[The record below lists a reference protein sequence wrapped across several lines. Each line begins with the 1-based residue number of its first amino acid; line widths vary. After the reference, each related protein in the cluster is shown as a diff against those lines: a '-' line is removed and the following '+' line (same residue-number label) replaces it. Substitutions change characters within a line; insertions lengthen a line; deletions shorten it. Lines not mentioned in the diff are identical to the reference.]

1 MSRNGLIVNNVRTE
15 GVYSAVLSL
24 DGTVN
29 TREVLLDGDGI
40 ALKRDLLG
48 TVIETDLTAIGITTP
63 ETGGTMSFLRL
74 TALKTALDAV
84 ELPPTATD
92 LQINDTILVTDGVDT
107 TTINQTSVTTGTL
120 NYTTLNPP
128 ILPLPATPV
137 ASFFNS
143 VVGGGTTTNIWYP
156 ISRGVL
162 ISETTPAIDM
172 IIDGT
177 TRDVTVPV
185 DGNYY
190 VSSQVTFGSLGLIN
204 TQYVGLKI
212 RRERGGVLLDITAK
226 NSLFPYDN
234 DELEQSIGAVIGL
247 LAGDIISV
255 MFNANTASVGG
266 AGTVSI
272 SVGSSIN
279 IYKI

>member
-1 MSRNGLIVNNVRTE
+1 MSQNGIIANNMKTS

-24 DGTVN
+24 DESVN
-29 TREVLLDGDGI
+29 TREVAFDGDGFSM
-40 ALKRDLLG
+40 KRDILG
-48 TVIETDLTAIGITTP
+48 TLIETDLTALGITTP
-63 ETGGTMSFLRL
+63 ATGGTMSFIRL

-84 ELPPTATD
+84 ELPPNATT
-92 LQINDTILVTDGVDT
+92 LKLNDTLLCDDGVNQT
-107 TTINQTSVTTGTL
+107 TVNSTSVTTGTL

-143 VVGGGTTTNIWYP
+143 VVAGGTTTNIWYP
-156 ISRGVL
+156 ISRGAL
-162 ISETTPAIDM
+162 IRQMTPAIG
-172 IIDGT
+172 ITIDAT
-177 TRDVTVPV
+177 TRDVTVPE

-190 VSSQVTFGSLGLIN
+190 VSSQVTFGSLGLTN

-226 NSLFPYDN
+226 NSLLPYDN
-234 DELEQSIGAVIGL
+234 DELEQSIAGVIGL

-255 MFNANTASVGG
+255 MYNANTASVGG
-266 AGTVSI
+266 AGTVSV
-272 SVGSSIN
+272 SVGSSLN